1 MAAMNQNQVKY
12 LKSILEADKKYTF
25 ILRDGAPEFT
35 GRIRL
40 EDIYLIKQGRKI
52 IYDVT
57 GVEWG
62 NTELEVNVEYIPGE
76 CEVNLVQ
83 GIRKN
88 DPAPRHSL
96 WCYNGQ
102 AVTRD
107 FTPAQ
112 YNIEIRS
119 KDGRCACAD
128 VYDTV
133 KYYMTGTR
141 LTKKRRGMFERT
153 LYQLA
158 TRQTEMP
165 KLRELV
171 IQAVKESGI

>member
-1 MAAMNQNQVKY
+1 MAVMNQNQVKY

-25 ILRDGAPEFT
+25 VLRDGAPEFA
-35 GRIRL
+35 GSIRF

-52 IYDVT
+52 IYDAQ
-57 GVEWG
+57 GAEWG
-62 NTELEVNVEYIPGE
+62 NTELEVNVEYVPGE

-83 GIRKN
+83 GIKKN
-88 DPAPRHSL
+88 QRAPRHSL

-102 AVTRD
+102 AVTRE

-119 KDGRCACAD
+119 KDGKCERAD
-128 VYDTV
+128 VYNTV
-133 KYYMTGTR
+133 KYHMTGTR
-141 LTKKRRGMFERT
+141 LTQKRRGMFERT

-158 TRQTEMP
+158 TRQTEML
-165 KLRELV
+165 KLHELV